1 MDRRLHNCE
10 KIGGSTSA
18 RAICSYCTAV
28 DISPDKRSSAMKT
41 VIQGEQLQMGI
52 LDLLQKSATLVDSD
66 AIGVNLLEVR
76 SAFPFPLRS
85 CQYVTSREGCTAL
98 RATVLGKIACF
109 YEPEN

>member
-1 MDRRLHNCE
+1 MDRRLHICE

-18 RAICSYCTAV
+18 RAICSYCAAV

-52 LDLLQKSATLVDSD
+52 LNLLQKSATLVDSD

-76 SAFPFPLRS
+76 SAAFPSPSTFMS
-85 CQYVTSREGCTAL
+85 ISRQGRGAL
-98 RATVLGKIACF
+98 PCLQLC
-109 YEPEN
+109 